1 MEWIWENIRYITRV
15 QMKYIIKCKREVIDG
30 GWAQRW
36 RIKFL
41 LRERKKKETMLLKQ
55 NLAKLMMVMV
65 KKWSTVLKNF
75 LWTKAL
81 TRYAKNLSI
90 GKNTTEIC

>member
-1 MEWIWENIRYITRV
+1 
-15 QMKYIIKCKREVIDG
+15 MKYIIKCKREVIDG

-65 KKWSTVLKNF
+65 KK
-75 LWTKAL
+75 
-81 TRYAKNLSI
+81 
-90 GKNTTEIC
+90 